1 MKHELNDIQKKWIKE
16 NSFDFSHINALFLNC
31 TLKRSPQK
39 SHTEELMHLSQQIMD
54 AVGVK
59 TELLRPVD
67 YDIAPGTQPDMTE
80 HGWEKDDWPQIQKK
94 VLDTDILV
102 FGAPIWLGE
111 ISSIAKK
118 VIERLDSFSENTN
131 EKGQTVYYGRTAG
144 CVITGNEDGVK
155 HCSMGILYSLQHL
168 GFMIPPQSDTGWIG
182 DIGPGKSYAD
192 EGSGGPD
199 SDYTNRTSTFLAW
212 NLLHT
217 AKMLADND
225 GMPAHG
231 NQQAKWE

>member
-1 MKHELNDIQKKWIKE
+1 MKHTLNDIQKKWIKE
-16 NSFDFSHINALFLNC
+16 NPFDFSQINALFINC
-31 TLKRSPQK
+31 TLKRSPQQ
-39 SHTEELMHLSQQIMD
+39 SHTEELMHLSQQIMN

-59 TELLRPVD
+59 TEILRPVD

-80 HGWEKDDWPQIQKK
+80 HGWEKDDWPEIQKK
-94 VLDTDILV
+94 VLDANILV

-111 ISSIAKK
+111 ISSVAKK
-118 VIERLDSFSENTN
+118 VIERLDSFSEKTN
-131 EKGQTVYYGRTAG
+131 DKGQSVYYGRTAG

-168 GFMIPPQSDTGWIG
+168 GFMIPPQTDTGWIG
-182 DIGPGKSYAD
+182 DVGPGKSYAD
-192 EGSGGPD
+192 EGSGGPEN
-199 SDYTNRTSTFLAW
+199 DYTNRTSTFLTW

-231 NQQAKWE
+231 NQQEKWE